1 LPAELAGFTPDQVAA
16 YDAAWAVCDDALTAG
31 WSGDPGVRATLTQC
45 LADQVGVGP
54 DDADL
59 AVFVDW
65 VSRYQ
70 DGWTG

>member
-1 LPAELAGFTPDQVAA
+1 VVA

-31 WSGDPGVRATLTQC
+31 WSADPDARAALTQC
-45 LADQVGVGP
+45 LAGQVGVAT

-65 VSRYQ
+65 VARYE
-70 DGWTG
+70 DGSTG